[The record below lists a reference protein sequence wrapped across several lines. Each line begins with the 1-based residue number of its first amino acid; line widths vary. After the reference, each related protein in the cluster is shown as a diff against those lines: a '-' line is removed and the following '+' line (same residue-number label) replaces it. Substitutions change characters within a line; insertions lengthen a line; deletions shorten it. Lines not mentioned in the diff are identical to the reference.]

1 MWIFTRQKNPIVM
14 KTCFSDAKLMKQFG
28 NPLFLREPPLPLSTN
43 PPYFWAIFSWPHC
56 LFKFQK
62 HFGEET
68 MFNYFFLCSLC
79 SCSIKTHLSR
89 TTTAKLHIPTNVS
102 AIFHIANVA
111 NTTFWLNSTFSVICP
126 SSYCNTFH
134 KSFFGGVTYQIYC

>member
-1 MWIFTRQKNPIVM
+1 
-14 KTCFSDAKLMKQFG
+14 
-28 NPLFLREPPLPLSTN
+28 
-43 PPYFWAIFSWPHC
+43 
-56 LFKFQK
+56 
-62 HFGEET
+62 

-79 SCSIKTHLSR
+79 NCSIKTHLSR

-134 KSFFGGVTYQIYC
+134 KSFFGGGNLSDILLIKCILLQYPLSAKMSPLARIPSLYKSSSVESLTVVTSICKDNQVKGDNITIKNNYV